1 MNRQSLNL
9 PRTFLWLALAS
20 LAVYTAAMTLF
31 KISTNDVWIHLKTGE
46 FVLRHGWVPLTDP
59 YSFIAAGRPYIA
71 HEWLAGVLF
80 YLVYSAAGV
89 TGLIFLKA
97 AVIWAACAL
106 LILTALRLGARWSV
120 ILPAFAAS
128 IFVASARFLERPHI
142 FSFLMA
148 ALYLWLFYRYRS
160 GGRDRRWLWAILP
173 AHVLWANL
181 HGGHIQGIAMVAV
194 FAAGEALNA
203 LRARLLGRGKENI
216 LPARDVAA
224 LALLVPGCLLASLV
238 NPYGIKILTFPFELS
253 GTVVFMRTVFEWQPP
268 YADGFN
274 ATTMFFIYVLLLVAF
289 LASFFAVQRDR
300 TRSRAVREPLA
311 ELNAVFLGALG
322 LTFIAFLFARLQGPA
337 GLWQPGF
344 LAFSMLFLYGLFGLF
359 AFVNIR
365 SVDLVQAGLFALFLY
380 VSMRHNRAVADAAL
394 VFFVFLAANAS
405 TWLDRRRAAPSGA
418 GLGRGRSGRK
428 GLVLGS
434 AFVLAASLY
443 TLVVGYHFDFQGGIR
458 EKGFGIASNMPV
470 RAVDFI
476 ARSGIKGNAFVSYTF
491 AGLLIHRMWP
501 EVMVNMDSRNDV
513 YGEELYVEYNTAL
526 QDPAAMRGYLERHP
540 VDFFLLARNGV
551 AAAVYDDLTAAGG
564 WTPAYADDQ
573 AVVLVK
579 KRASPGGGA
588 GRMR

>member
-1 MNRQSLNL
+1 MNRQSLDL
-9 PRTFLWLALAS
+9 KRPLLWLALVS
-20 LAVYTAAMTLF
+20 LVVYAAALTLF
-31 KISTNDVWIHLKTGE
+31 KISTNDIWIHLKTGE
-46 FVLRHGWVPLTDP
+46 YVLRHGWVPLTDP

-89 TGLIFLKA
+89 TGIIFFKA

-106 LILTALRLGARWSV
+106 LVLTALRLGARMSAV
-120 ILPAFAAS
+120 LPAFAVS
-128 IFVASARFLERPHI
+128 VYVASARFLERPHI

-148 ALYLWLFYRYRS
+148 ALYLWLYVRFRT
-160 GGRDRRWLWAILP
+160 GTRDRRWLWAILP

-194 FAAGEALNA
+194 FAAGEGLYA
-203 LRARLLGRGKENI
+203 LRARFLGRCKETV
-216 LPARDVAA
+216 LPARDIAA

-289 LASFFAVQRDR
+289 IAVFFAVQRDR
-300 TRSRAVREPLA
+300 TRPRGGKEPLA
-311 ELNAVFLGALG
+311 ELNAVFLVALA
-322 LTFIAFLFARLQGPA
+322 LAFIACLFARLQGPA

-344 LAFSMLFLYGLFGLF
+344 LAFLMLFLFGLVGLF
-359 AFVNIR
+359 ALANIR
-365 SVDLVQAGLFALFLY
+365 SVDFVQTGIFALFLY
-380 VSMRHNRAVADAAL
+380 LSLRHNRAVADAAL
-394 VFFVFLAANAS
+394 VLFIFLAANAS
-405 TWLDRRRAAPSGA
+405 TWLDRRQAAPSGV
-418 GLGRGRSGRK
+418 GPGRGRSGRK

-434 AFVLAASLY
+434 AFVLAAALY
-443 TLVVGYHFDFQGGIR
+443 TLVGRYHFDFQGGIR

-513 YGEELYVEYNTAL
+513 YGEELYLEYNKAL

-540 VDFFLLARNGV
+540 VGFFLLARNGV

-579 KRASPGGGA
+579 KKASPGGGA
-588 GRMR
+588 GGMR